1 MIHRSLT
8 APLIGLGAL
17 LVAACTTLP
26 GLSAAPAQVRDGLLT
41 DSQGMTLYV
50 FDKDTAG
57 SGKSVCNGPCAN
69 NWPPLAATEGDKAAG
84 DWSVIVRDDGRRQWA
99 YKGKPVYTW
108 IKDQKPGDTRGDGFN
123 TVWHVAR
130 P

>member
-17 LVAACTTLP
+17 LAAACTTLP
-26 GLSAAPAQVRDGLLT
+26 GLSAAPAQVRDGVLA
-41 DSQGMTLYV
+41 DSKGMTLYM
-50 FDKDTAG
+50 FDKDAAG

-69 NWPPLAATEGDKAAG
+69 NWPPLAAAEGDKAAG

-108 IKDQKPGDTRGDGFN
+108 VKDQKPGDTSGDGFN

>member
-26 GLSAAPAQVRDGLLT
+26 GLSAAPAQVRDGLLA

-57 SGKSVCNGPCAN
+57 SGKSVCNGPCAT
-69 NWPPLAATEGDKAAG
+69 NWPPLKAEGPSPG
-84 DWSVIVRDDGRRQWA
+84 GHYSVVTRDDGSMQLA
-99 YKGKPVYTW
+99 YKKNQETALADDRVSSGCAVLW
-108 IKDQKPGDTRGDGFN
+108 G
-123 TVWHVAR
+123 
-130 P
+130 